1 MNKENS
7 SQQTQ
12 KMSNS
17 PLRVAV
23 FGASGYSGSELLALL
38 HHHAHFTVVKAYA
51 SERAQPVAWSS
62 LAPQLAG
69 RSSLIIEP
77 FLGDLAALRHID
89 AAFLALPHEASAEL
103 AKQLIDQDIKVFDL
117 SGAYRFKDAT
127 QFSATYGFT
136 HPVPEFLP
144 IANYMLAEYPQELSQ
159 LPLFSIPGCYPTA
172 ASLALLPVC
181 ESGLLAP
188 ASVPVITAISGV
200 SGAGRA
206 ANLRTSFCE
215 VSVQAYGVFQHRHR
229 PEIANNLGRDV
240 VFTPL
245 IGPYPRGIVATC
257 VAQLGSHVGAEEV
270 HAVYQQAY
278 AEKPFVRLVA
288 QPPAVQHVAHT
299 PFCDIFVAVEGQQ
312 LIVIAALDNLLKGA
326 ASQAVQ
332 AANRVFGLPVNAGFE
347 CHLGEFGGAE

>member
-1 MNKENS
+1 MYKAES
-7 SQQTQ
+7 SQQFNT
-12 KMSNS
+12 KPES

-38 HHHAHFTVVKAYA
+38 QHHEHFTVVKAYA
-51 SERAQPVAWSS
+51 SERAQTVAWAA

-69 RSSLIIEP
+69 RSNLLIEP
-77 FLGDLAALRHID
+77 FLGDFTALNDID
-89 AAFLALPHEASAEL
+89 VAFLALPHEASAEL
-103 AKQLIDQDIKVFDL
+103 AKVLIGQNIKVFDL
-117 SGAYRFKDAT
+117 SGAFRFKDAA
-127 QFSATYGFT
+127 QFAATYGFT
-136 HPVPEFLP
+136 HPAPELLP
-144 IANYMLAEYPQELSQ
+144 LANYMLAEFPQELSQ

-215 VSVQAYGVFQHRHR
+215 VSVQPYGVFQHRHR
-229 PEIANNLGRDV
+229 PEIANNLERDV

-257 VAQLGSHVGAEEV
+257 VAQLRPQVNAEQV
-270 HAVYQQAY
+270 HAVYQKAY
-278 AEKPFVRLVA
+278 AQQPFVRLVA

-299 PFCDIFVAVEGQQ
+299 PFCDIFVAVEEQQ

-332 AANRVFGLPVNAGFE
+332 AANRVCGLAVNAGFE
-347 CHLGEFGGAE
+347 RHLGLSGGA